1 MINVATEI
9 ACLAL
14 DCQQY
19 WRPEYGL
26 RRLASHN
33 IDWASFGCRRDPNL
47 EDLPVALRCDLLGD
61 VAAYEKQPVLG
72 EFSRVGWCWCFVE
85 PKHLWVRPGLVGI
98 VECLG
103 LVVRVAVK
111 PVAVCSNVHVL
122 VGQAGIEPTTSSSR
136 TKRATKLRH
145 CPLRYPSILRSGAWN
160 AGRSCSVDYQFVD
173 ASPIHVAN
181 GEFEGFCGLS
191 IAGLGDGS

>member
-1 MINVATEI
+1 MAGPPSCVSAVVPVPEAWPRSAHCMRREFALQTRGTEFHSV
-9 ACLAL
+9 
-14 DCQQY
+14 
-19 WRPEYGL
+19 P
-26 RRLASHN
+26 
-33 IDWASFGCRRDPNL
+33 
-47 EDLPVALRCDLLGD
+47 
-61 VAAYEKQPVLG
+61 
-72 EFSRVGWCWCFVE
+72 
-85 PKHLWVRPGLVGI
+85 
-98 VECLG
+98 
-103 LVVRVAVK
+103 
-111 PVAVCSNVHVL
+111 

-191 IAGLGDGS
+191 IAGLGDGP